1 MNKLKRI
8 LCAMLCVC
16 MISIPM
22 AIPTTVSAEDSISDL
37 EQQLQQLEQ
46 ENQKYQKILDDT
58 KSDIAEKEEYKSA
71 LVSKVQVL
79 DEKIAVTREKIS
91 SLNDDIKEKQD
102 AYDNALMKT
111 VTEVLGVIDNF
122 ERAASAECSDEQF
135 KKGIDM
141 IFKQYLTILE
151 KLGVSEINAVGQPFD
166 PNLHNAVSSCED
178 ESLGENTVAAVLQK
192 GYTLGKKVI
201 RHAMVTVA
209 NP

>member
-1 MNKLKRI
+1 
-8 LCAMLCVC
+8 
-16 MISIPM
+16 M
-22 AIPTTVSAEDSISDL
+22 AE
-37 EQQLQQLEQ
+37 
-46 ENQKYQKILDDT
+46 
-58 KSDIAEKEEYKSA
+58 EKEKQTDNTEEEAPVAEETAAETEAAENADNPSEEAAPEPTAEEKLAAEVESLKKELA
-71 LVSKVQVL
+71 
-79 DEKIAVTREKIS
+79 DEKEKYLRLDAEYYNYRTR
-91 SLNDDIKEKQD
+91 SLKEKQD

-122 ERAASAECSDEQF
+122 ERAASAECSDENF
-135 KKGIDM
+135 KKGIEM

-151 KLGVSEINAVGQPFD
+151 KLGVSEIPAQGQPFD

-178 ESLGENTVAAVLQK
+178 ENLGENTVAAVLQK

>member
-1 MNKLKRI
+1 
-8 LCAMLCVC
+8 
-16 MISIPM
+16 M
-22 AIPTTVSAEDSISDL
+22 AEEKEKQTDNTEEVTAKQETA
-37 EQQLQQLEQ
+37 EQ
-46 ENQKYQKILDDT
+46 EAPAAEETASETADT
-58 KSDIAEKEEYKSA
+58 ENADKPAEEAAPEPTAEEKLAAEVESLKKELADEKEKYLRLDAEYYNYR
-71 LVSKVQVL
+71 
-79 DEKIAVTREKIS
+79 TR
-91 SLNDDIKEKQD
+91 SLKEKQD

-122 ERAASAECSDEQF
+122 ERAATAECSDEQF

>member
-1 MNKLKRI
+1 
-8 LCAMLCVC
+8 
-16 MISIPM
+16 M
-22 AIPTTVSAEDSISDL
+22 AEEKEKQTDNTEEAAASAETSDAAADNPAEEAAPEPTAEEKL
-37 EQQLQQLEQ
+37 AAEVESLKKELA
-46 ENQKYQKILDDT
+46 D
-58 KSDIAEKEEYKSA
+58 EKEKYLRLDAEYYNYR
-71 LVSKVQVL
+71 
-79 DEKIAVTREKIS
+79 TR
-91 SLNDDIKEKQD
+91 SLKEKQD

-111 VTEVLGVIDNF
+111 VTEVLAVIDNF
-122 ERAASAECSDEQF
+122 ERAASAECSDENF

-151 KLGVSEINAVGQPFD
+151 KLGVEEINAVGQPFD

-178 ESLGENTVAAVLQK
+178 ENLGENTVAAVLQK